1 MKEII
6 ESTTIIVNGV
16 VKYVSDIPLF
26 CSFREENSFG
36 LTKGSKHLTKITDF

>member
-6 ESTTIIVNGV
+6 ESTTIIVKGA

-26 CSFREENSFG
+26 VLFG
-36 LTKGSKHLTKITDF
+36 KKIPSD